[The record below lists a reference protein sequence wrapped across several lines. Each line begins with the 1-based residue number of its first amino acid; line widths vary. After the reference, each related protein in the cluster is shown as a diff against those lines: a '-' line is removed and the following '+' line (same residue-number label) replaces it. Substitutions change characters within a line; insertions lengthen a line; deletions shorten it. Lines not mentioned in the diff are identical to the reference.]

1 MKTLDV
7 IAQRAV
13 LAAKLMAVAG
23 SGRKNAALLAAAKQ
37 LEARA
42 DELET
47 ARRVD
52 EAEAR
57 DAGLPPSRVSAGLAA
72 RLMKELERLAA
83 APEPVGAV
91 VSGTRLED
99 GLLVETVRAPLGPVG
114 ILVGND
120 PVFLARAAAL
130 TVKAGNAGLCGG
142 SAAIGRTQAVLMDV
156 MRQSLLA
163 AGLPA
168 DALQAVSPEE
178 AAVLP
183 RLTVLKKV
191 LIAGDGAADAV
202 AGSVSRTVVERP
214 VDHLYA
220 AADADPET
228 VVNLTVNACTAC
240 PDGLSLHT
248 LLLHR
253 SLVEAVLV
261 PLQKQLAAAHV
272 GLGGDREICALTEAE
287 AVQNW
292 RAPAEGRLCVR
303 LVDSLNEALALIS
316 VFGSGHAAGILT
328 GDYTAVQ
335 RFTSAVDAAVIA
347 VNAAPAFGDGERLG
361 EPVCLGLSAGADR
374 GPVGLLALTTLKRIV
389 IGNGQTR

>member
-1 MKTLDV
+1 MKTLEV

-57 DAGLPPSRVSAGLAA
+57 DAGLTPSRADAGLAA
-72 RLMKELERLAA
+72 RLTKELTRLAA

-91 VSGTRLED
+91 LSGIRLED

-114 ILVGND
+114 VLAGAD
-120 PVFLARAAAL
+120 PVFLVRAAAL

-142 SAAIGRTQAVLMDV
+142 NAAIGRTQAVLLDV
-156 MRQSLLA
+156 MRQGLLS

-178 AAVLP
+178 ATVLP

-191 LIAGDGAADAV
+191 LIAGEAAADAV
-202 AGSVSRTVVERP
+202 AGPVSRTVVERP

-253 SLVEAVLV
+253 SLAESVLA
-261 PLQKQLAAAHV
+261 PLQKQLVAAHV
-272 GLGGDREICALTEAE
+272 TLCGDGELCGLVEAE

-303 LVDSLNEALALIS
+303 LVESLNEALALIS

-328 GDYTAVQ
+328 GDYAAIQ
-335 RFTSAVDAAVIA
+335 RFTAAVDAAVIA
-347 VNAAPAFGDGERLG
+347 VNAAPAFGDGDRLG
-361 EPVCLGLSAGADR
+361 EPVCLGLSAGAER

-389 IGNGQTR
+389 TGNGQTR